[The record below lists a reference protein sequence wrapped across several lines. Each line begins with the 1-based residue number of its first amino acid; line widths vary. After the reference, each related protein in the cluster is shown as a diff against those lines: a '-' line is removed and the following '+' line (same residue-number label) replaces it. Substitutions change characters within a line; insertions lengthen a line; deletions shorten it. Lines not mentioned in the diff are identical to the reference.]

1 MDNILKS
8 FVLCLFFIVM
18 SATNSF
24 GNEYVVAK
32 SFEYTKENDIWYDM
46 ENVIPRKELK
56 HINILPRKTYYIVTF
71 TYKDFSTL
79 ELKMTKQD
87 VDNLLVQFR

>member
-8 FVLCLFFIVM
+8 FVFGLFFIVM

-24 GNEYVVAK
+24 GKEYVVAK

-56 HINILPRKTYYIVTF
+56 HINILHRKTYCIVTF

-79 ELKMTKQD
+79 ELKMTRRD
-87 VDNLLVQFR
+87 VDNLLEQFR